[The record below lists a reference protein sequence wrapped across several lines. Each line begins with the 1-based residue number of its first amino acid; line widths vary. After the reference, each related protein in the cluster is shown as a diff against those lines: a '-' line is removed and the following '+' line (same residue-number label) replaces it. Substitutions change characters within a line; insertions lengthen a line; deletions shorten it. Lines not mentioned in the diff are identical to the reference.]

1 MSVSNGFVI
10 NDMGTGTDINWSPY
24 NVFKRNVTANTIFT
38 FSNIED
44 KIILV
49 ILTNTTV
56 TDRTVSFPSIANSAD
71 IVTNLR
77 ANTTMV
83 YMFGS
88 ADGSSFCITPVR
100 GEAIYA

>member
-10 NDMGTGTDINWSPY
+10 NDMGTGTDINWYPY

-44 KIILV
+44 KVIIV
-49 ILTNTTV
+49 VLTNTTGV
-56 TDRTVSFPSIANSAD
+56 DRVLTFPTISNSSD

-77 ANTTMV
+77 ANTTMI

-88 ADGSSFCITPVR
+88 ADGTTFCIAPIR